1 MTTHSKILPECAARF
16 TIIEGR
22 LESIENA
29 IEENKEMREILIR
42 MEERIKIMADDI
54 ASVKKCVYGNGIGL
68 NNKITALGTLV
79 IVMGVLL
86 IGKGVEWIYRLFLG
100 F

>member
-1 MTTHSKILPECAARF
+1 MTTHPKIIPECAAKF
-16 TIIEGR
+16 AIIEGK

-42 MEERIKIMADDI
+42 LEERIKIMAEDI
-54 ASVKKCVYGNGIGL
+54 ASVKKCVYGNGVGL
-68 NNKITALGTLV
+68 NSKITALGTLV
-79 IVMGVLL
+79 IVMGVFL
-86 IGKGVEWIYRLFLG
+86 IGKGVEWVYRLFLG

>member
-1 MTTHSKILPECAARF
+1 MTTHPKIIPECAAKF
-16 TIIEGR
+16 AIIEGK

-42 MEERIKIMADDI
+42 LEERIKIMADDI
-54 ASVKKCVYGNGIGL
+54 ASVKKCVYGNGVGL

-79 IVMGVLL
+79 IVMGVFL
-86 IGKGVEWIYRLFLG
+86 IGKGVEWVYRLFLG

>member
-1 MTTHSKILPECAARF
+1 MTTHPKIIPECAAKF
-16 TIIEGR
+16 AIIEGK

-42 MEERIKIMADDI
+42 LEERIKIMADDI
-54 ASVKKCVYGNGIGL
+54 ASVKKCVYGNGVGL
-68 NNKITALGTLV
+68 NSKITALGTLV
-79 IVMGVLL
+79 IVMGVFL
-86 IGKGVEWIYRLFLG
+86 IGKGVEWVYRLFLG